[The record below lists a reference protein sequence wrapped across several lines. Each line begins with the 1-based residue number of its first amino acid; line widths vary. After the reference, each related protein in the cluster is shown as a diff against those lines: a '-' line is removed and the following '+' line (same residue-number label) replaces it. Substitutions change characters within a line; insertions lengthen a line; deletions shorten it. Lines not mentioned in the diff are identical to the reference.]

1 MKVKVHPPGDYQT
14 LPLELFTVKDL
25 TDALGVQ
32 RAAEIFNTSDRAI
45 YTIRNTNVLSE
56 QRALLLINEIKR
68 DEAAYRQRLV
78 IKRNMQKT
86 RADNAANRAVALDAQ
101 ANEA

>member
-1 MKVKVHPPGDYQT
+1 MTAVQPVDYQT

-25 TDALGVQ
+25 TDAIGVA

-45 YTIRNTNVLSE
+45 YTVRNTNVLSE
-56 QRALLLINEIKR
+56 TRVLMLINEIKR
-68 DEAAYRQRLV
+68 DEPGYRQKLV

-86 RADNAANRAVALDAQ
+86 RADNRAARE
-101 ANEA
+101 EA

>member
-1 MKVKVHPPGDYQT
+1 MTAVQPVDYLT

-25 TDALGVQ
+25 TDAIGVS

-45 YTIRNTNVLSE
+45 YTVRNTNVLSE
-56 QRALLLINEIKR
+56 QRVLLLINEIKR
-68 DEAAYRQRLV
+68 DEVNYRQKLV

-86 RADNAANRAVALDAQ
+86 RADNRAVRE
-101 ANEA
+101 EA

>member
-1 MKVKVHPPGDYQT
+1 MTAVQPVDYLT

-25 TDALGVQ
+25 TDAIGVS

-45 YTIRNTNVLSE
+45 YTVRNTNVLSE
-56 QRALLLINEIKR
+56 QRVLLLINEIKR
-68 DEAAYRQRLV
+68 DEANYRQKLV

-86 RADNAANRAVALDAQ
+86 RADNRAVR
-101 ANEA
+101 

>member
-1 MKVKVHPPGDYQT
+1 MATKQPVDYQT

-25 TDALGVQ
+25 TDAIGVA

-45 YTIRNTNVLSE
+45 YTVRNTNVLSE
-56 QRALLLINEIKR
+56 RRVLMLIHEIKR

-86 RADNAANRAVALDAQ
+86 RADARAERTEV
-101 ANEA
+101 

>member
-1 MKVKVHPPGDYQT
+1 MTAVQPVDYLT

-25 TDALGVQ
+25 TDAIGVS

-45 YTIRNTNVLSE
+45 YTVRNTNVLSE
-56 QRALLLINEIKR
+56 QRVLLLINEIKR
-68 DEAAYRQRLV
+68 DEANYRQKLV

-86 RADNAANRAVALDAQ
+86 RADNRAVRE
-101 ANEA
+101 EA